1 MTLPSAPAPDLAP
14 LWEPIR
20 LGSVT
25 VPNRIYVSSHNT
37 AHEEAQLAAYLA
49 RRAAGGPGLV
59 VMGGVPVHPSTMS
72 NPTLVPA
79 WQPDS
84 VPRLAAI
91 ATQVKEAGRPHGGL
105 FFGQVFHGGPNDTGN
120 AVVAHHHVA
129 IAPSAVAAPPSG
141 RIPKVADQDD
151 IDAVVAGFGDTA
163 HHLQLAGFDG
173 VEVSGSHGYLVH
185 AFLSSTMNRRTD
197 GYGGSPERRARFAL
211 EVARAIRD
219 RCGPDFPV
227 LLRLGLDE
235 RLGPGGMTA
244 ESSRDLLA
252 VLGDSGLFDGFG
264 ISGGVYATLD
274 ETVAPAS
281 AERDTVFL
289 ESALVARE
297 VLGPDVPLML
307 AGSIMSVERAAEL
320 VASGAADLVAMTR
333 SQSADPDLVR
343 KAREG
348 RLDEVR
354 HCIRG
359 NQGCWRGIKTRA
371 GVTCTVNPSAGREA
385 QLGPVQPTDEPR
397 CVVVVGGGPAGLRAA
412 VVAAERGHRVTLLER
427 ADRLGGQVRYAA
439 ALPGRASWLLAADDL
454 ERAARRLGVEVRL
467 GVDADAGTVLA
478 LDPSVVVV
486 ATGARWHTDG
496 WSYHQPQRAAPVV
509 EPDALVVDPLQA
521 MDAPESLGRRVV
533 LVDDT
538 GGYAPLGL
546 AELLSS
552 RGIEVTVTS
561 PRAALGDHTVLTG
574 EASFVVPRLLAAR
587 VTLRT
592 LTAVQSVSR
601 SEVTVEHVVTGAV
614 EHLAADAV
622 VTFLLRTPVD
632 DESGLSAALRDAE
645 VEHHRIGDA
654 VAARDVD
661 DALYEAENVARAL

>member
-1 MTLPSAPAPDLAP
+1 MTRPPAPALDP

-37 AHEEAQLAAYLA
+37 AHGEEQLAAYLA

-79 WQPDS
+79 WQPES

-91 ATQVKEAGRPHGGL
+91 ATQVRAASRPHGGL
-105 FFGQVFHGGPNDTGN
+105 FFGQVFHGGPNDPGN
-120 AVVAHHHVA
+120 AVLAHHHVA

-141 RIPKVADQDD
+141 RIPKVADQRD

-163 HHLQLAGFDG
+163 HHLQQAGFDG

-197 GYGGSPERRARFAL
+197 DYGGSPERRARFAL
-211 EVARAIRD
+211 EVGRAIRE
-219 RCGPDFPV
+219 RCGPEFPLV
-227 LLRLGLDE
+227 LRLGLDE

-252 VLGDSGLFDGFG
+252 VLGESGLFDGFG

-281 AERDTVFL
+281 AGRDAVFL
-289 ESALVARE
+289 ERALVARE
-297 VLGPDVPLML
+297 ALGPDVPIML
-307 AGSIMSVERAAEL
+307 AGSVMSVERAAEL
-320 VASGAADLVAMTR
+320 VAGGAADLVAMTR
-333 SQSADPDLVR
+333 SQIADPDLVR

-371 GVTCTVNPSAGREA
+371 GVTCTVNPGAGREA
-385 QLGPVQPTDEPR
+385 QWGPMSPADEPR
-397 CVVVVGGGPAGLRAA
+397 HVVVAGGGPAGLRAA

-427 ADRLGGQVRYAA
+427 SDRLGGQVRHAA
-439 ALPGRASWLLAADDL
+439 ALPGRTSWLLATDDL
-454 ERAARRLGVEVRL
+454 ERDARRLGVDVRL
-467 GVDADAGTVLA
+467 GVDADAETVLA
-478 LDPSVVVV
+478 LDPGVVVV

-496 WSYHQPQRAAPVV
+496 WSYAQPQRAAPAVDQDARVV
-509 EPDALVVDPLQA
+509 GPLEAL
-521 MDAPESLGRRVV
+521 DAPESLGRRVV

-546 AELLSS
+546 AELLSA
-552 RGIEVTVTS
+552 RGVDVTVTS

-574 EASFVVPRLLAAR
+574 EASFVLPRLMAAGI
-587 VTLRT
+587 TLRT
-592 LTAVQSVSR
+592 SLAVRSVSR
-601 SEVTVEHVVTGAV
+601 SEVVVEHVVTGAV
-614 EHLAADAV
+614 QRIAADAV
-622 VTFLLRTPVD
+622 VTFLLRTPTD
-632 DESGLSAALRDAE
+632 DRSGLSAALRAAG

-654 VAARDVD
+654 LAPREVD
-661 DALYEAENVARAL
+661 DAIYEAEALMRAW